1 MIKFCYKLEDML
13 AYNIDLI
20 NLTETNKTS
29 NDKMINED
37 QYIVLHSDARLFSS
51 ADTNGDCIQH
61 HQEEGNRSPERQNG
75 QLEQER

>member
-13 AYNIDLI
+13 VQKNDLI

-37 QYIVLHSDARLFSS
+37 RYIALYSDA
-51 ADTNGDCIQH
+51 Q
-61 HQEEGNRSPERQNG
+61 
-75 QLEQER
+75 